1 MAKKDMEVEME
12 AMPVDNV
19 GIMQGFLEMMNEDD
33 DEFEEDD
40 EYEAGEMLGRTP
52 DSPEILMNNLR
63 GDMRSIDARRDEL
76 ADMVGY
82 AAAAETPEPVL
93 AMLQPVLAQQG
104 IGAMMPP
111 GPMPPGG
118 ISPVGAPNMP
128 NVPNVPNVPNMP
140 SDMMTPMQPM
150 PAGGI
155 GDMAPGA
162 MPPGPPPLQMARGGV
177 VQRFSQG
184 TTGPTRTE
192 DGGVSS
198 VDESSLTAYSP
209 EVQGAADKL
218 LLNLFRQGSEK
229 VPSLPTRGKELSEE
243 YAGLLGSS
251 KEGMKSQALFD
262 LAGLGFS
269 YAANID
275 PVTGKPMSGSPF
287 ARFAQAARAAP
298 GILGKY
304 AAEGRKED
312 RELKLLGLKGAQ
324 SEREAVLERNARLI
338 EEKRKAAIEIAK
350 NRDKSRF
357 SKSDFGYEILTT
369 PNLVSDWATGKT
381 DMQQNMFVESAITD
395 LLKPITEDI
404 IDPKNNQIIGKRIK
418 PGTMMPFVKDA
429 LSQWGDRQGMS
440 YDQVIRLF
448 TDPNARAQQ
457 KAATGPA
464 AAQVPGV
471 STSPVA
477 VDAREATK
485 LTDAVTVEKGE
496 NVPIG
501 EKFQQISSNLPGDK
515 LVNRML
521 EQGLIKEPPK
531 GLFWQFGKIAGP
543 ASGLANLIS
552 TIPGLGDPYS
562 EVSMARTEAA
572 SAQEALVSAFI
583 KSTNKNETEQRRVE
597 ERYRVLPDAFED
609 PYRLRN
615 RMVAFDQEINASI
628 NELSASANNLS
639 LSREQR
645 RDADMRI
652 QDLQSIRRKLN
663 VPVVANTNKEVEA
676 LPEGTIFLWKG
687 TQLNVRR
694 GAR

>member
-1 MAKKDMEVEME
+1 MEIEME

-76 ADMVGY
+76 ADLVGY
-82 AAAAETPEPVL
+82 SAAAETPEPVL

-104 IGAMMPP
+104 IAAMMPP

-140 SDMMTPMQPM
+140 SGMMAPMQPM

-184 TTGPTRTE
+184 
-192 DGGVSS
+192 GVPKKDADAS
-198 VDESSLTAYSP
+198 DENDASIQYSP
-209 EVQGAADKL
+209 GVEASANRLIQG
-218 LLNLFRQGSEK
+218 LFAQQAEN
-229 VPSLPTRGKELSEE
+229 VPSLPIRAEELSRD
-243 YAGLLGSS
+243 YAKLLGSS
-251 KEGMKSQALFD
+251 KEGLKSQALFD

-304 AAEGRKED
+304 AAEGRKEE

-324 SEREAVLERNARLI
+324 SEREAALERNAKLI
-338 EEKRKAAIEIAK
+338 EEKRKAAIKIAESK
-350 NRDKSRF
+350 GKSRF
-357 SKSDFGYEILTT
+357 SKNDFGYEILTT

-381 DMQQNMFVESAITD
+381 DMQQNMLVESAITD

-404 IDPKNNQIIGKRIK
+404 LDPLNNTKIIGRRIR
-418 PGTMMPFVKDA
+418 PGSLAPYVKDA
-429 LSQWGDRQGMS
+429 LTQWGDRQGLTYQQTIDMF
-440 YDQVIRLF
+440 V
-448 TDPNARAQQ
+448 DPSRKGLSGAV
-457 KAATGPA
+457 AAPGAVPPA
-464 AAQVPGV
+464 A
-471 STSPVA
+471 
-477 VDAREATK
+477 EATE
-485 LTDAVTVEKGE
+485 LAEITTVEKGE

-501 EKFQQISSNLPGDK
+501 DKFELISSGLPGDK
-515 LVNRML
+515 LVGRML

-531 GLFWQFGKIAGP
+531 GLFWQFGKVAGP
-543 ASGLANLIS
+543 ASGLANLITS
-552 TIPGLGDPYS
+552 IPGAGDPFS
-562 EVSMARTEAA
+562 AVSMARTQAA

-583 KSTNKNETEQRRVE
+583 KSTNKGENEQRRVE
-597 ERYRVLPDAFED
+597 QRYRILPDAFED
-609 PYRLRN
+609 PYKLRN

-628 NELSASANNLS
+628 KELQAISKDDER
-639 LSREQR
+639 SREQR

-663 VPVVANTNKEVEA
+663 VPIVVNTNEEVRA
-676 LPEGTIFLWKG
+676 LPEGTIFLWRG
-687 TQLNVRR
+687 TQLNVRQ